1 MSVGTE
7 EEDPFFEELTQLR
20 QELGNNDGLFRREAL
35 SLAVNYNRTEIVQA
49 MMLVTEDVNHP
60 CDCYGKKLVMVA
72 AENGHCEMAA
82 VLLNAGARV
91 GGGDVVGETAL
102 HKAAYNGRDEV
113 VQLLIDHGADV
124 NEIDNAGNT
133 PLHHCVCINPS
144 SGGNLFETLE
154 VLVSND
160 ANILAENND
169 MQTPFHHIVESGNVD
184 MAMWFMG
191 LLSSPQ
197 AVTTVLL
204 SVDLYDQLPFHF
216 VKKHGMASFLIESSM
231 DTTVPGNKLPPQ
243 VCRDMLLA
251 RDRNKQTLLDFSRDQ
266 LVKEQDDEDLTGL
279 ITYLET
285 YTDQPLSVTTSRTTT
300 TTVTV
305 IEGTMQFP
313 LNDAY
318 SSYQRSIAEEF
329 LTCAL
334 GVPSWLIPSR
344 DENGIVIEAHL
355 PLDIQCVILSFLTL
369 TDIMV

>member
-1 MSVGTE
+1 MNPGTE
-7 EEDPFFEELTQLR
+7 EEDTFFEGLTELR

-35 SLAVNYNRTEIVQA
+35 SLAVNYNRTEFVQS
-49 MMLVTEDVNHP
+49 MMLVTEDVEHP
-60 CDCYGKKLVMVA
+60 CDCYGKKLVMLA

-82 VLLNAGARV
+82 VLLNAGASV
-91 GGGDVVGETAL
+91 GVGDVVGETAL

-184 MAMWFMG
+184 MSIWFMG
-191 LLSSPQ
+191 LLASPQ

-216 VKKHGMASFLIESSM
+216 AKKHGMASFLIESSM
-231 DTTVPGNKLPPQ
+231 DATIPGNTLPPQ

-251 RDRNKQTLLDFSRDQ
+251 RDRNKQTLLDFSIDQ
-266 LVKEQDDEDLTGL
+266 LAKEQDDEGLAGLTA
-279 ITYLET
+279 YLET
-285 YTDQPLSVTTSRTTT
+285 YTAQPLSATTSWTATTT
-300 TTVTV
+300 DMVVESTLKL
-305 IEGTMQFP
+305 P

-329 LTCAL
+329 LKSAL
-334 GVPSWLIPSR
+334 GVPNWLIPCR

-355 PLDIQCVILSFLTL
+355 PLDMQCVILSFLTL